1 MSIWKGRIS
10 VSLDMSLNLRE
21 LADDEDGQPGR
32 PDDRRPDVRA
42 DSVRPTIADRAEVSR
57 Q

>member
-21 LADDEDGQPGR
+21 LVDDEGGR
-32 PDDRRPDVRA
+32 VGTAHDR
-42 DSVRPTIADRAEVSR
+42 
-57 Q
+57 

>member
-10 VSLDMSLNLRE
+10 VSLDMSLHLRE
-21 LADDEDGQPGR
+21 LVLA
-32 PDDRRPDVRA
+32 
-42 DSVRPTIADRAEVSR
+42 TIADRAEVSR